1 MKQEALA
8 RLVFLVSFAC
18 LAYEVIL
25 FRLFTF
31 SFGYHFV
38 SLLVALATLGYGAS
52 GVLSPYCPRSLKNA
66 IHYLFPATLFGS
78 SVAFLFLPLDVY
90 AFFVHPMQWV
100 YLSVL
105 LFVTFL
111 PFFFHGL
118 LQVTAFEFFP
128 ELFPSFYALNFV
140 GSSLGVLGA
149 LLLLFMG
156 EEIHALLVLVILLGL
171 FVLPGKGRFLV
182 FGLFPFLLFPLRPFL
197 SPYSP
202 SRALFALPETE
213 LLRVYRN
220 PAERLEVFAT
230 PYQRVGWGL
239 SLLFQGVPPESFTLV
254 YDHVSA
260 SLFPQSPGPSFCRHL
275 LIALPFTV
283 FQPERVLII
292 EEKEGLAVYAASFS
306 GVRDVDFVTR
316 SPLFAAFL
324 KDYVPLFPARVHVA
338 LPRKFL
344 ATGEPLW
351 NMVVVRV
358 PVGRAAVFP
367 GSFSFGE
374 DFLLTVE
381 GIRDLFRVLT
391 PQGVVVFSLFL
402 QNPPSVLP
410 KLVLLLRE
418 VLGETALRE
427 RLIVVKSL
435 DSALVLVKKEPWR
448 EEEREMVFQH
458 VRNYSFDLVY
468 GPWGEEEMETVF
480 QTGRRYYQSVC
491 KALEGQRNTSL
502 DLRPPWDSRPYF
514 GNFFSFRGLREALGE
529 LGKRW
534 LPFGGAGFL
543 AVLAVLGIIGGFSAA
558 FILLPVFLKK
568 RTFSP
573 LRLRFLLGG
582 VCTGLGF
589 MGVEI
594 PLFVY
599 LGMLVGF
606 PMYSFSLLLGILFVF
621 SGAGSFLVF
630 RIGPRFPRSVL
641 LGHALFLLVC
651 LLGMYFLRGIFT
663 GFSPV
668 VSLFLILP
676 FLGVLGC
683 LLGFPFPILS
693 QSVRKF
699 APDLF
704 GEVFAWNGFF
714 SVIGSLLVHLML
726 VFWGLWS
733 ALLGAILAYFLFSL
747 LLYPLFSRQGDE
759 SYRT

>member
-1 MKQEALA
+1 MKQKTLA
-8 RLVFLVSFAC
+8 QLVFLVSFAC

-31 SFGYHFV
+31 FFGYHFV

-66 IHYLFPATLFGS
+66 MCYLFPAALFGS
-78 SVAFLFLPLDVY
+78 STTFLFLPLDVY
-90 AFFVHPMQWV
+90 EFFVHPVQWV

-118 LQVTAFEFFP
+118 LQVTAFELFP
-128 ELFPSFYALNFV
+128 ELFPSFYALNFA
-140 GSSLGVLGA
+140 GSALGVLGA
-149 LLLLFMG
+149 LLLLFVWG
-156 EEIHALLVLVILLGL
+156 EVHVLLVLVILLGL
-171 FVLPGKGRFLV
+171 FALRGKARFLV
-182 FGLFPFLLFPLRPFL
+182 FGLIPLLFLPLRPFL

-202 SRALFALPETE
+202 SRALTVLPETR

-220 PAERLEVFAT
+220 PAEHLEVFAT

-239 SLLFQGVPPESFTLV
+239 SFLFQGVPPESFTLV
-254 YDHVSA
+254 HDHVGV
-260 SLFPQSPGPSFCRHL
+260 SLFPRNPNPSFCKHL
-275 LIALPFTV
+275 LVALPFSV
-283 FQPERVLII
+283 FRPKRVLIV

-306 GVRDVDFVTR
+306 GVHDIDFVTR
-316 SPLFAAFL
+316 SPLFATFL
-324 KDYVPLFPARVHVA
+324 KDYVPRFPARVHIA
-338 LPRKFL
+338 FPRKFL
-344 ATGEPLW
+344 VAGESLW

-358 PVGRAAVFP
+358 PVERAAVFP
-367 GSFSFGE
+367 GSFSFAE

-381 GIRDLFRVLT
+381 GFRDLFRVLT
-391 PQGVVVFSLFL
+391 PEGIVVFSLFL

-410 KLVLLLRE
+410 KLVALLRE
-418 VLGETALRE
+418 VLGEVALRE

-435 DSALVLVKKEPWR
+435 DSALVLVKKGLWR
-448 EEEREMVFQH
+448 EEEKEMVFRH

-468 GPWGEEEMETVF
+468 GPWGEEEMEKVF
-480 QTGRRYYQSVC
+480 QTGKRYYRSVC
-491 KALEGQRNTSL
+491 EALRGEKSAFL
-502 DLRPPWDSRPYF
+502 DLRPPLDSRPYF
-514 GNFFSFRGLREALGE
+514 GNFFSFRSLREAFGE
-529 LGKRW
+529 VGKRW

-543 AVLAVLGIIGGFSAA
+543 AVLAVLGVVGGFSTVL
-558 FILLPVFLKK
+558 ILFPILLKK

-606 PMYSFSLLLGILFVF
+606 PVYSFSLLLGILFIF
-621 SGAGSFLVF
+621 SGIGSFLVF
-630 RIGPRFPRSVL
+630 RMGHRFPKSVL
-641 LGHALFLLVC
+641 LGHALFLFVS
-651 LLGMYFLRGIFT
+651 LLGMYLLRGVFLSL
-663 GFSPV
+663 SPV
-668 VSLFLILP
+668 VSLLLVLP
-676 FLGVLGC
+676 FLSVLGC
-683 LLGFPFPILS
+683 FLGFPFPLLS
-693 QSVRKF
+693 RGVQKF

-733 ALLGAILAYFLFSL
+733 ALLGATLAYFLFSL
-747 LLYPLFSRQGDE
+747 LLYPLFPCQRDE
-759 SYRT
+759 SYRA